1 MKYYKERERVNDLHL
16 IVMFLSFEL
25 LLKLNINLFKTKRQL
40 IDLFMTKD
48 LFRLIIFSQTSEFLF
63 YSQTKQ
69 NEKRDI
75 NLHLFI
81 CCMLDS

>member
-48 LFRLIIFSQTSEFLF
+48 LFRLIIFSQTSELF
-63 YSQTKQ
+63 FIRTQ